1 MRPAV
6 ALNFEAE
13 AGSVP
18 RGPVV
23 RLEVT
28 PAQLVMIQASLAATS
43 IGLAREIAIERNAV
57 VKRFML
63 DGLRRLL
70 DLRGRLAT

>member
-1 MRPAV
+1 V

-18 RGPVV
+18 RGPVM

-43 IGLAREIAIERNAV
+43 IGLAQGIALERNVV
-57 VKRFML
+57 VKRSML
-63 DGLRRLL
+63 DGLKRLL
-70 DLRGRLAT
+70 DLRRLLAP

>member
-23 RLEVT
+23 RVEVT

-43 IGLAREIAIERNAV
+43 IGLARGIALERDAV
-57 VKRFML
+57 AKRFML